1 MVMIIEIVLTIIAWR
16 KGWKW
21 WALVPLGL
29 AVSIAFSVGFVIGLL
44 GGSAGPVMPF
54 FMLLDIGCLL
64 ALIILIVLPP
74 EREKKAVS
82 EASSMPVCRADEVR
96 Y

>member
-1 MVMIIEIVLTIIAWR
+1 MIIEIVLTVVAWN

-29 AVSIAFSVGFVIGLL
+29 AVSIAFSVGFVVGLF

-74 EREKKAVS
+74 EREK
-82 EASSMPVCRADEVR
+82 EAMPEEPPMPACRADEIQ

>member
-1 MVMIIEIVLTIIAWR
+1 MIIEIVLTVIAWR
-16 KGWKW
+16 RGWKW
-21 WALVPLGL
+21 WALIPLGA
-29 AVSIAFSVGFVIGLL
+29 AVSIAFSVGFVIGML

-74 EREKKAVS
+74 ERKEKAAP
-82 EASSMPVCRADEVR
+82 EASPMPACRADEVR